1 MEKLYS
7 TGEFAKIAG
16 VTIRTIRY
24 YDKIGLLKPTKVL
37 NNGYRRYCNNDL
49 ITLQKIV
56 SLKQLGFS
64 LEEIYPLIQ
73 DNDKN
78 SFKKSIQLQI
88 SLLDQKI
95 QKLNALKESL
105 K

>member
-78 SFKKSIQLQI
+78 SFKKINSTTNFFIR
-88 SLLDQKI
+88 SKNPKI
-95 QKLNALKESL
+95 KCFKRIT
-105 K
+105 

>member
-1 MEKLYS
+1 MSYNIVMEKLYS

-49 ITLQKIV
+49 ITLQKNCIFKTIRIFIRRNL
-56 SLKQLGFS
+56 SF
-64 LEEIYPLIQ
+64 
-73 DNDKN
+73 N
-78 SFKKSIQLQI
+78 SR
-88 SLLDQKI
+88 
-95 QKLNALKESL
+95 
-105 K
+105 

>member
-49 ITLQKIV
+49 ITLQK
-56 SLKQLGFS
+56 LYL
-64 LEEIYPLIQ
+64 
-73 DNDKN
+73 
-78 SFKKSIQLQI
+78 
-88 SLLDQKI
+88 
-95 QKLNALKESL
+95 
-105 K
+105 